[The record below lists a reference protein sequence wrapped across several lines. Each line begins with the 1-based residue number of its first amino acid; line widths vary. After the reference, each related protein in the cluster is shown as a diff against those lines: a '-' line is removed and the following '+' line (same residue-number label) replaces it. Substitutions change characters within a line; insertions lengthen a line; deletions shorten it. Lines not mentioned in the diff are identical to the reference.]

1 MKKLFLFCI
10 TTALFAFTTLH
21 AAYSEFNI
29 GKGVDRCTLSPDGKF
44 LANSYYNSPAI
55 SIWNVQTGQ
64 LYAKLPVHYY
74 NIHFFF
80 SSDSK
85 EIFIKRTLKINCYS
99 VAKEALAK
107 RTTIHLRDESFSI
120 SECSSYTC
128 INIGEEQI
136 FKKIGYG
143 YARVP
148 RALFLKTLTPDG
160 TINTIDFKKKNVGFT
175 HQIACACTITP
186 DAMFA
191 AIAYDVQRTIIGFVH
206 CNLTEPRE
214 TIYKYFFS
222 RHVSIISMNF
232 SPHKTKFVCLAQ
244 KLYYGSKPFYVVI
257 DLNTHEATQF
267 KPSKPIRFAAFVND
281 TTVLLVD
288 DEGLVSY
295 YDISSPTDDPL
306 NIIDTSLFT

>member
-1 MKKLFLFCI
+1 M
-10 TTALFAFTTLH
+10 FAFTTLH
-21 AAYSEFNI
+21 AAYSQFNI

-44 LANSYYNSPAI
+44 LANSYYNSPVI

-64 LYAKLPVHYY
+64 LYAKLPPAPY

-85 EIFIKRTLKINCYS
+85 DIFIKRTLKINCYRVS
-99 VAKEALAK
+99 EEALTK

-128 INIGEEQI
+128 INICEEPI

-143 YARVP
+143 YAHVP

-160 TINTIDFKKKNVGFT
+160 TINTIDFKKENLGFSN
-175 HQIACACTITP
+175 HRACACTITP

-206 CNLTEPRE
+206 CNLREPRE

-222 RHVSIISMNF
+222 RYVSIISMNF

-295 YDISSPTDDPL
+295 HDISSPTDDPL